1 MQLGMD
7 YIMKNKYV
15 GNGVCV
21 CEGQREKDAGVV
33 IMPVVYQC
41 LFFCRVYASL
51 FLCSVNAHKIVTNA
65 CLFGFLRG
73 TIEYQDLTK
82 LLYNNSYYGSYNV
95 A

>member
-21 CEGQREKDAGVV
+21 WGTEGKGCRCGNYACCISES
-33 IMPVVYQC
+33 
-41 LFFCRVYASL
+41 FFCCVYASL